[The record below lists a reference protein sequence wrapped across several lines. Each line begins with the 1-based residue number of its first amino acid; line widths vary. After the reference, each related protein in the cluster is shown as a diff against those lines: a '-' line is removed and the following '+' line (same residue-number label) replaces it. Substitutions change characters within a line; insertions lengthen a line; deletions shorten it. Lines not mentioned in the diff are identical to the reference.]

1 MSTLDNLLGQSGID
15 LGALGA
21 QVGLSPDQ
29 VRQGAEALLA
39 RITGGGA
46 SPADAAVGAAADTGL
61 SLDSLQALLPAL
73 QAQLGENGLEGLTAN
88 LTGEGGMLSGLDRD
102 GDGNPIND
110 IAGMARGL
118 FN

>member
-1 MSTLDNLLGQSGID
+1 MPTLNDLLGQGGTVD

-21 QVGLSPDQ
+21 QAGLDPAQ
-29 VRQGAEALLA
+29 VQQGLDAILA
-39 RITGGGA
+39 RLGGGQGHEE
-46 SPADAAVGAAADTGL
+46 AAAGAAADTGL

-73 QAQLGENGLEGLTAN
+73 QAQLGHADLGGLMAQ
-88 LTGEGGMLSGLDRD
+88 LTGEGGILSGLDRD